1 MRPSRTGRLFPLWG
15 ATPCPKLA
23 TAALSTNYCHHE
35 DIHQISL
42 GQAAVPCLERMKRC
56 IRECC
61 AGLDVHQANV
71 VACVL
76 KGSLKEKPQM
86 FMREFPT
93 VLFGLLELSDWVAEL
108 GCTEIAMES
117 TGVYWKLVFNVLEA
131 TCTLTLANAAH
142 IKNLHPMNP

>member
-1 MRPSRTGRLFPLWG
+1 
-15 ATPCPKLA
+15 
-23 TAALSTNYCHHE
+23 
-35 DIHQISL
+35 
-42 GQAAVPCLERMKRC
+42 
-56 IRECC
+56 
-61 AGLDVHQANV
+61 
-71 VACVL
+71 
-76 KGSLKEKPQM
+76 M